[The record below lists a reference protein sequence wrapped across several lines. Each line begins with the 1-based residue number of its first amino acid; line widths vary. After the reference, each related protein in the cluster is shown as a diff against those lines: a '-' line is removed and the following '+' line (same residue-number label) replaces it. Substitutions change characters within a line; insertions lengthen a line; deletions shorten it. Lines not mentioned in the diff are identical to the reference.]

1 MEPLSPTK
9 EAKVLDAKRFI
20 AEEINLSRLPFFASS
35 TKGLKKKTSIEY
47 RHTAE
52 IRGREVE
59 VLWRVTAN
67 AFHGYPG
74 PLAEAVHAA
83 IMQIVT
89 ERGFPVQ
96 NPVTF
101 TFYDICKRL
110 DLEPSGRTRRQI
122 RSAIL
127 SIRFAGIEIQ
137 GSFAKKD
144 GRRPSFTD
152 TPNLYSRVIFYGD
165 QDPETGE
172 PIDYS
177 AVWLAD
183 FYVNSLNSGYIR
195 PLDFQYFK
203 QLRKA
208 SYAATKLYRYLGY
221 RFAGSFRHNNDYA
234 KVYYDELALIADVK
248 RYRYLS
254 DAKRSLTASH
264 KALTETG
271 FLGREPVWQVEDQ
284 KKGRPP
290 KFFILYYPGT
300 RAREEYKRGLR
311 LLTRQLDIPFD
322 AATKTTPTSEIA
334 AELTALGVTEQRAL
348 RIVKR
353 YTAEQINLQLD
364 HLAYLGEIGRPP
376 AENVGGWLSDAI
388 EKSYTPPK
396 GFKTREER
404 ETQRK
409 AQAEAD
415 AQRQRAE
422 EQEQQASQE
431 RLAYYTRLD
440 TKLTRLPEIDQQR
453 IAHEI
458 ETRMRAKFDNFI
470 RRVYATKPF
479 DPKSPMHRSEYYQH
493 LADLLQE
500 HEHAQSP

>member
-1 MEPLSPTK
+1 MELLSPTK

-20 AEEINLSRLPFFASS
+20 AEEVNLSRLPFFASS

-110 DLEPSGRTRRQI
+110 ELEPSGRTRRQI

-208 SYAATKLYRYLGY
+208 SYAT
-221 RFAGSFRHNNDYA
+221 
-234 KVYYDELALIADVK
+234 
-248 RYRYLS
+248 
-254 DAKRSLTASH
+254 
-264 KALTETG
+264 
-271 FLGREPVWQVEDQ
+271 
-284 KKGRPP
+284 
-290 KFFILYYPGT
+290 
-300 RAREEYKRGLR
+300 
-311 LLTRQLDIPFD
+311 FD

-348 RIVKR
+348 RIAKR

-440 TKLTRLPEIDQQR
+440 TKLTRLPDIDQQR

-458 ETRMRAKFDNFI
+458 ETRMRANFDNFM

-500 HEHAQSP
+500 HEHTQSP